1 MSHYPPK
8 ELVPNY
14 SDVLH
19 FLGDYYACGELGV
32 IFEEKGF
39 PNGLVKVI
47 NQDAEDDEN
56 LVNMYQSEFF
66 EMVWQKK
73 KFRGLPK
80 LNYFWEGECENVV
93 KNHLTH
99 TILKSKSQAEVNIL
113 GLSEGDLMSI
123 WIMEKLDKIGTDHSK
138 PLSYTVE
145 GVAEAAV
152 SIWEDYGVIVEDLHE
167 GNYGQRAD
175 GTFVIF
181 DPMPLDDFSSQTVK
195 LVLEDS
201 SRDEQKQW
209 FINNNIWVRD
219 VNGNPIKGKNV

>member
-1 MSHYPPK
+1 MA
-8 ELVPNY
+8 EPNY

-19 FLGDYYACGELGV
+19 FLGNYYACGELGV

-39 PNGLVKVI
+39 PNWLVKVI

-56 LVNMYQSEFF
+56 LLNMYQSQFF
-66 EMVWQKK
+66 ERVWKEQ

-80 LNYFWEGECENVV
+80 LKYFWEGESVNIVI
-93 KNHLTH
+93 KHLTH
-99 TILKSKSQAEVNIL
+99 IILKSKSQAEVNIL
-113 GLSEGDLMSI
+113 DLDEGDLMSI
-123 WIMEKLDKIGTDHSK
+123 WIMERLDKIGTDHLK

-152 SIWEDYGVIVEDLHE
+152 NIWEDYGVIIEDLHE
-167 GNYGQRAD
+167 GNYGQRDD

-181 DPMPLDDFSSQTVK
+181 DPMPMDESSSQYKVFK
-195 LVLEDS
+195 AF

-209 FINNNIWVRD
+209 FINNKIWVRD
-219 VNGNPIKGKNV
+219 KYNQPIKGKDV